1 MWKEP
6 MNKNTRY
13 LLADLKQ
20 LEAEIAKGLEELEG
34 MLND

>member
-1 MWKEP
+1 MWKEL

-20 LEAEIAKGLEELEG
+20 LEAEIANDLEELEG
-34 MLND
+34 MLSE